1 MTRALS
7 FLGWMGTAMVFAAAA
22 ARLLGWAGT
31 YEITER
37 MDQYARYGLWAG
49 LALVVL
55 YTLGQ
60 WRDIVA
66 SFKNRQTRNGAL
78 SGISVIVAL
87 GILVAVNYLSFRQS
101 KRWDLTENRQF
112 SLSEQTTKLLGGLT
126 TPVKFLVFDKAE
138 QFDRFRARLTEYQYQ
153 SPQVQTEYVDVEK
166 NPVRTRQ
173 YEVDTYGTVI
183 VEYMGRTERLT
194 TDTEQDLTN
203 ALIKVI
209 NPAKKKVYF
218 LGGHGEKDTAS
229 SDNRV
234 GYSAIADALKR
245 DNYEFASLVLAQT
258 NEVPADANIVVIAG
272 PRTDLL
278 EQEIQPLRDHLG
290 RAKALLVLLDPPDN
304 LAAPVPMPQITGLL
318 AEWGIE
324 ATPTVI
330 VDVSGQTRVATIP
343 VSGPPYPTHPITE
356 GFQLVTM
363 FPMARAIVPTAQA
376 TDGRAAQP
384 FLQTSPRSWAETTFT
399 QLEDPNALKPE
410 TEQGDRTGPVTIGVA
425 VNVAAPAQPGSD
437 SSAGDA
443 AKPAGDTAKPD
454 EPASKAETRVAAI
467 GDSDFASNGY
477 LGVEG
482 NRDLF
487 MNSLSWLA
495 QQENLIAIRP
505 REAADR
511 RLTIAPG
518 QMTILML
525 LSLVLVPA
533 GVLGLGLFTWWRRRS
548 H

>member
-1 MTRALS
+1 MTTALS
-7 FLGWMGTAMVFAAAA
+7 VLGWIGTAMVFAAAA
-22 ARLLGWAGT
+22 ARVLGWAGT
-31 YEITER
+31 FEMTER
-37 MDQYARYGLWAG
+37 MDQFARYGLWAG

-66 SFKNRQTRNGAL
+66 AFKQRQTRYGAL
-78 SGISVIVAL
+78 SSISVIVAL
-87 GILVAVNYLSFRQS
+87 GILVAVNYLSTRQT
-101 KRWDLTENRQF
+101 KRWDLTTNQQF
-112 SLSEQTTKLLGGLT
+112 SLSEQTTKLLSGLT
-126 TPVKFLVFDKAE
+126 SPAKFLVFDRATE
-138 QFDRFRARLTEYQYQ
+138 FDRFRTRLNEYQYQ
-153 SPQVQTEYVDVEK
+153 SRQVSVEYVDADK
-166 NPVRTRQ
+166 SPVRARQ

-183 VEYMGRTERLT
+183 LEYMGRTERVT
-194 TDTEQDLTN
+194 SDTEQDLTN
-203 ALIKVI
+203 ALIKI
-209 NPAKKKVYF
+209 LNPAKKKVYF

-245 DNYEFASLVLAQT
+245 DNYEFASLLLAQT
-258 NEVPADANIVVIAG
+258 NEVPADANVVVIAG

-278 EQEIQPLRDHLG
+278 EQEIPPLKDHLG
-290 RAKALLVLLDPPDN
+290 RSKALLVLMDPPDN
-304 LAAPVPMPQITGLL
+304 LASPGTMPNLTGLL

-324 ATPTVI
+324 ATQSVV
-330 VDVSGQTRVATIP
+330 VDVSGRTSVATVP
-343 VSGPPYPTHPITE
+343 VSGPPYPTHPITD

-363 FPMARAIVPTAQA
+363 FPLTRAIVPTAQA

-384 FLQTSPRSWAETTFT
+384 FLQTSQRSWAETTFS

-410 TEQGDRTGPVTIGVA
+410 TDQGDRTGPVTIGAAVA
-425 VNVAAPAQPGSD
+425 VAAPEPTATPTTPGAAAD
-437 SSAGDA
+437 P
-443 AKPAGDTAKPD
+443 AKPASEP
-454 EPASKAETRVAAI
+454 EPARRPETRIAAI

-487 MNSLSWLA
+487 MNAVSWLA
-495 QQENLIAIRP
+495 QQENLISIRP
-505 REAADR
+505 REAAER

-518 QMTILML
+518 QMTIVML
-525 LSLVLVPA
+525 LSLCAVPA
-533 GVLGLGLFTWWRRRS
+533 LVLAAGIYTWRSRRR